1 MKQNLF
7 YTLILLFF
15 ISTNCHSS
23 QKEDIIKNL
32 NKTENMTFNFEQIIN
47 EKKENGNCVIK
58 YPKLIY
64 CNYEG
69 IKGKK
74 IVSNGNSLVIKITNS
89 NISYRY
95 PLKSTPLNY
104 ILDKDYII
112 SQIKKLEPRIIKN
125 KYINFTLLN
134 ENQTINIFFNKK
146 DLNLVGWQT
155 EDIYKNL
162 VITFISK
169 IRINQKIDDKIF
181 RLPEIN

>member
-1 MKQNLF
+1 MKKKLF
-7 YTLILLFF
+7 YIFILCIF
-15 ISTNCHSS
+15 IITKSQSS
-23 QKEDIIKNL
+23 QKENIIKNL
-32 NKTENMTFNFEQIIN
+32 DRTENITFNFQQIIN
-47 EKKENGNCVIK
+47 ETKENGNCILK

-69 IKGKK
+69 TKGKK
-74 IVSNGNSLVIKITNS
+74 IISNGNSLIIKITNS

-112 SQIKKLEPRIIKN
+112 NQIRKLEPRVVDK

-134 ENQTINIFFNKK
+134 ENQTINIFFSRK
-146 DLNLVGWQT
+146 DLHLIGWQT
-155 EDIYKNL
+155 EDIYQNL

-169 IRINQKIDDKIF
+169 IKINQKIDDKIF

>member
-1 MKQNLF
+1 M
-7 YTLILLFF
+7 
-15 ISTNCHSS
+15 
-23 QKEDIIKNL
+23 
-32 NKTENMTFNFEQIIN
+32 
-47 EKKENGNCVIK
+47 
-58 YPKLIY
+58 
-64 CNYEG
+64 
-69 IKGKK
+69 
-74 IVSNGNSLVIKITNS
+74 
-89 NISYRY
+89 
-95 PLKSTPLNY
+95 NY

-112 SQIKKLEPRIIKN
+112 SQIKKLESRIIKN